1 MNKSVR
7 VRFAPS
13 PTGPLHIGGVRTA
26 LYNYLFAK
34 KMGGTFILRIED
46 TDRTRFVE
54 GAEQYII
61 DTLKWCNILPE
72 EGQSF
77 GGEYGPY
84 RQSDRK
90 ELYQKYVQQLI
101 DDNRAYYAFDTPE
114 ELDEMREA
122 ALAKGQV
129 AKYDYSIRGEMKN
142 SLSMPA
148 DEVKKL
154 LDNKTP
160 YVVRLKVMPD
170 ETIIFDD
177 IIREQ
182 VRFSSNEIDDK
193 VLLKSDGLPTYH
205 MANIVD
211 DHYMKIS
218 HVIRGEEWL
227 PSTPLHVLL
236 YKYLGWEDTMP
247 KFAHL
252 PLLLKPSPES
262 YIDKTTLIP
271 LAEKM
276 TEEFFKN
283 NDEVSI
289 DYKETA
295 LAFVKQ
301 TFQDKKNIGAKLKD
315 RKKDKDDKK
324 ALKAFLKSSLFGK
337 LSKRDGDRLGFPVF
351 PLDWENVKT
360 GATAMGFREKGFLPE
375 ATINFLAFLGWNP
388 GTEQE
393 IFSLE
398 GLVEA
403 FSLDRVSKSGAK
415 FNYAKSKWFNQ
426 QYIINSSNE
435 DLGKIFRK
443 DIEQNGHSVD
453 NDTLN
458 TICDMYKERLER
470 INQFWDQ
477 AYYLFE
483 PVRAYD
489 SKTVQKKWKAE
500 KRHDFEGLLATV
512 EAVEDFQADKM
523 EEAVKAY
530 INDNELKFGDIL
542 PILRVGLTG
551 EMKGP
556 SVFEVAALLGKIEV
570 VERLKNA
577 YIIFDK
583 M

>member
-1 MNKSVR
+1 MDKPVR

-54 GAEQYII
+54 GAEEYII
-61 DTLKWCNILPE
+61 KTLKWCNILPE

-101 DDNRAYYAFDTPE
+101 DDGKAYYAFDTPD
-114 ELDEMREA
+114 ELNEMREV
-122 ALAKGQV
+122 ALTKGQV
-129 AKYDYSIRGEMKN
+129 IKYDYSVRGEMKN
-142 SLSMPA
+142 SLSMSA
-148 DEVKKL
+148 DDVKKA
-154 LDNKTP
+154 LDNNEP

-170 ETIIFDD
+170 ETIFFDD
-177 IIREQ
+177 IIRGQ
-182 VRFSSNEIDDK
+182 VRFSSNEVDDK

-236 YKYLGWEDTMP
+236 YQYLGWEDTMP
-247 KFAHL
+247 QFAHL

-271 LAEKM
+271 LAERM
-276 TEEFFKN
+276 TEEFFKK
-283 NDEVSI
+283 NDEVNPS
-289 DYKETA
+289 YKETA
-295 LAFVKQ
+295 LAFIKQ
-301 TFQDKKNIGAKLKD
+301 TFQDKKNISAKLKD
-315 RKKDKDDKK
+315 RKKDKPDKK
-324 ALKAFLKSSLFGK
+324 ALKAFLKDSLFGK

-351 PLDWENVKT
+351 PLDWEDVNS
-360 GATAMGFREKGFLPE
+360 GATAMGFREKGFLSD
-375 ATINFLAFLGWNP
+375 AMINFLAFLGWNP

-398 GLVEA
+398 QLIEA

-415 FNYAKSKWFNQ
+415 FNYAKAKWFNQ

-443 DIEQNGHSVD
+443 DIEEHGHSVD
-453 NDTLN
+453 NDTL
-458 TICDMYKERLER
+458 TAICNMYKERLER
-470 INQFWDQ
+470 INQFWNQ

-489 SKTVQKKWKAE
+489 PKTVQKKWKAE
-500 KRHDFEGLLATV
+500 KLHDFEGLLATV
-512 EAVEDFQADKM
+512 EGIEAFQADKI

-530 INDNELKFGDIL
+530 IQDNELKFGDIL

-556 SVFEVAALLGKIEV
+556 SIFEVAELLGQTEV
-570 VERLKNA
+570 VERLKRA
-577 YIIFDK
+577 YIIFDQ

>member
-1 MNKSVR
+1 MDRPVR

-77 GGEYGPY
+77 GGDYGPY

-90 ELYQKYVQQLI
+90 ELYQKHVQQLI
-101 DDNRAYYAFDTPE
+101 DDGKAYYAFDTPE
-114 ELDEMREA
+114 ELDAMREA
-122 ALAKGQV
+122 ALERGQV

-148 DEVKKL
+148 SEVQQL
-154 LDNKTP
+154 IENNEP

-177 IIREQ
+177 IIRNQ

-211 DHYMKIS
+211 DHYMNIS

-236 YKYLGWEDTMP
+236 YKYMGWEDTMP
-247 KFAHL
+247 QFAHL

-271 LAEKM
+271 LAERM
-276 TEEFFKN
+276 TEEFFQKN
-283 NDEVSI
+283 EEVSF
-289 DYKETA
+289 DYKDTA

-315 RKKDKDDKK
+315 RKKDKQDKK
-324 ALKAFLKSSLFGK
+324 ILKAFLKSSLFGK

-351 PLDWENVKT
+351 PLDWEDVKS
-360 GATAMGFREKGFLPE
+360 GATAMGFREKGFLPD
-375 ATINFLAFLGWNP
+375 AMINFLAFLGWNP

-398 GLVEA
+398 ELVDA

-415 FNYAKSKWFNQ
+415 FNYAKANWFNQ
-426 QYIINSSNE
+426 QYIINSTNE
-435 DLGKIFRK
+435 KLGKIFRK
-443 DIEQNGHSVD
+443 DIEKYGHNVSD
-453 NDTLN
+453 DTLN
-458 TICDMYKERLER
+458 VICGMYKERLER
-470 INQFWDQ
+470 LNQFWNQ

-489 SKTVQKKWKAE
+489 PKTVQKKWKPE
-500 KRHDFEGLLATV
+500 KRHDFEGLLATLEGIENF
-512 EAVEDFQADKM
+512 EAEKIEA
-523 EEAVKAY
+523 AVKAY
-530 INDNELKFGDIL
+530 IHDNELKFGDIL
-542 PILRVGLTG
+542 PIFRVGLTG

-556 SVFEVAALLGKIEV
+556 SIFEVAALLGKAKV
-570 VERLKNA
+570 VDRLKNA
-577 YIIFDK
+577 YIIFDT